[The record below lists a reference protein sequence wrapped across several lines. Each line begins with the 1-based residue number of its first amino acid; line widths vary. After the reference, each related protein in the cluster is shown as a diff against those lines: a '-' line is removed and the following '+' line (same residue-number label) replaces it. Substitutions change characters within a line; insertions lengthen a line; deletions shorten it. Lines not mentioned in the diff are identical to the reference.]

1 MNYSPKE
8 PTRTLKRNQIRSVR
22 LVWSF
27 REILFQKVRK
37 GIFSEKRR
45 KYDQTTRFALHRII
59 RIELNGEVFYRLE
72 LFACLCRRRC
82 VEYSF
87 NQRYALG
94 ILDILQAL
102 FSIPDCSKEGRV
114 VVFFKRAFSKTLFVS
129 LSLFLSR
136 SLSLSTTTLS
146 LQSIVPRG
154 RLFFEKLFGIF
165 VFGET
170 AFDFFF
176 RKLDMFRLA
185 VGFEF
190 ASVRERFAVG

>member
-59 RIELNGEVFYRLE
+59 RIELNGEVFYRVE

>member
-1 MNYSPKE
+1 MNSPKE
-8 PTRTLKRNQIRSVR
+8 PTRTWKRNQIRSVR

>member
-1 MNYSPKE
+1 M
-8 PTRTLKRNQIRSVR
+8 Q
-22 LVWSF
+22 
-27 REILFQKVRK
+27 RK

-45 KYDQTTRFALHRII
+45 KYDQTTRSALHRII
-59 RIELNGEVFYRLE
+59 RIELNGEVFYRLNYSRA
-72 LFACLCRRRC
+72 FADADVSSTLLTNGMLW
-82 VEYSF
+82 VYSTF
-87 NQRYALG
+87 YKRYFLSPTARKK
-94 ILDILQAL
+94 DV
-102 FSIPDCSKEGRV
+102 V

>member
-1 MNYSPKE
+1 MNSPKE
-8 PTRTLKRNQIRSVR
+8 PTRTWKRNQIRSVR

-59 RIELNGEVFYRLE
+59 RIELNGEVFYRVE

>member
-1 MNYSPKE
+1 MRSFFYSRAFADANVSSTLLTNGMLWVYSTFYKRYFLT
-8 PTRTLKRNQIRSVR
+8 PTA
-22 LVWSF
+22 
-27 REILFQKVRK
+27 RK
-37 GIFSEKRR
+37 K
-45 KYDQTTRFALHRII
+45 D
-59 RIELNGEVFYRLE
+59 V
-72 LFACLCRRRC
+72 
-82 VEYSF
+82 
-87 NQRYALG
+87 
-94 ILDILQAL
+94 
-102 FSIPDCSKEGRV
+102 V

-129 LSLFLSR
+129 LSL
-136 SLSLSTTTLS
+136 
-146 LQSIVPRG
+146 QSVVPRG

>member
-1 MNYSPKE
+1 MRSFIVLNYS
-8 PTRTLKRNQIRSVR
+8 RAFADADVSSTLLTN
-22 LVWSF
+22 
-27 REILFQKVRK
+27 
-37 GIFSEKRR
+37 
-45 KYDQTTRFALHRII
+45 
-59 RIELNGEVFYRLE
+59 
-72 LFACLCRRRC
+72 
-82 VEYSF
+82 
-87 NQRYALG
+87 G
-94 ILDILQAL
+94 ILWVYSTFYKRYFLSPTARKKDV
-102 FSIPDCSKEGRV
+102 V

-136 SLSLSTTTLS
+136 SLSLSTPTLS

-165 VFGET
+165 VFGKT